1 MAKLPALNEPS
12 FNWLPMLKLELEGAV
27 ARLIL
32 DRPPVNAVS
41 SEWLAAFH
49 ARLDALAAR
58 NDWHVLHIR
67 SSQKVFCAGA
77 DLAEMRSKIEGPRG
91 PEAMAGVAGEMQKL
105 FARIEA
111 LPQVSL
117 AELGGAALGG
127 GFELALACDL
137 RIAAR
142 EAKLGLPEA
151 RLGLVPGAGGT
162 QRMTRLAGRPAA
174 ARMILTAEV
183 ADGATAEALGLVQ
196 WSVPRAEL
204 PERAAKLAADVA
216 ALPAAAL
223 AACKSCI
230 NAALDPAR
238 DGFSE
243 ELAAS
248 RSLYANEETR
258 RRVAQFLAGNRQ

>member
-12 FNWLPMLKLELEGAV
+12 FNYLPMLKLELQGAV

-41 SEWLAAFH
+41 SAWLAAFH
-49 ARLDALAAR
+49 AQLDALSR
-58 NDWHVLHIR
+58 RGDWQVLHIL
-67 SSQKVFCAGA
+67 SSQMVFCAGA
-77 DLAEMRSKIEGPRG
+77 DLAEMRAKIEGPG
-91 PEAMAGVAGEMQKL
+91 GADSMTAVAGEMQKL

-117 AELGGAALGG
+117 AEIGGAALGG
-127 GFELALACDL
+127 GFELSLACDL
-137 RIAAR
+137 RMAAR

-204 PERAAKLAADVA
+204 PERAAKLAGDIA

-248 RSLYANEETR
+248 RSLYGNEETR
-258 RRVAQFLAGNRQ
+258 RRVTQFLAGNRQ

>member
-1 MAKLPALNEPS
+1 M
-12 FNWLPMLKLELEGAV
+12 FTLEVSQGV
-27 ARLIL
+27 ARLTL

-49 ARLDALAAR
+49 QRLDELSDR
-58 NDWHVLHIR
+58 RDWHVLHLR

-77 DLAEMRSKIEGPRG
+77 DLAEMRAKIEGPNG
-91 PEAMAGVAGEMQKL
+91 PDAMARVAAEMQKL
-105 FARIEA
+105 FARIES
-111 LPQVSL
+111 LPQVTL
-117 AELGGAALGG
+117 VEIGGAALGG

-162 QRMTRLAGRPAA
+162 QRMTRLAGRTVA

-183 ADGATAEALGLVQ
+183 ADGATAETLGLVQ

-204 PERAAKLAADVA
+204 PERAAKIAADIA

-230 NAALDPAR
+230 DAALDPAR
-238 DGFSE
+238 NGFAE
-243 ELAAS
+243 EIAAS
-248 RSLYANEETR
+248 RSLYGNEETR
-258 RRVAQFLAGNRQ
+258 RRVSAFLAGNR